1 MEKHEA
7 LRRHAL
13 DWIAANEARLSAFNA
28 RIWAHAEP
36 AWREYESCRWYVEVL
51 RRHGFER
58 RELDSQRFRCQDF
71 IVW

>member
-36 AWREYESCRWYVEVL
+36 AWREYRSARDYVEIL
-51 RRHGFER
+51 RAEGSEV
-58 RELDSQRFRCQDF
+58 EAD
-71 IVW
+71 